1 MAGNNYA
8 KSDTNNVL
16 PIIKLFSLI
25 HTVIRFTPQL
35 ERRCYGTCY
44 GIIFYFHMG
53 RKNNTVTAKCVHE
66 TQEHLVGQMVAL
78 PIQRFSLPS
87 LLSLCFTENI
97 YLVKA
102 SVHQF
107 IIWINQLLGMRGR
120 KGRRP
125 ISPQE
130 GNQNHKN

>member
-1 MAGNNYA
+1 
-8 KSDTNNVL
+8 
-16 PIIKLFSLI
+16 
-25 HTVIRFTPQL
+25 
-35 ERRCYGTCY
+35 
-44 GIIFYFHMG
+44 MG
-53 RKNNTVTAKCVHE
+53 RKSNTVTAKCVHE

-78 PIQRFSLPS
+78 PIQGLFLPS

-97 YLVKA
+97 SLVKA

-107 IIWINQLLGMRGR
+107 IIWINQLLSMRWR

-125 ISPQE
+125 INPQE